1 MQRALASC
9 LLPVLGT
16 LVQARYKQEV
26 LDTFFLLANKLLPL
40 FFYVLAGFIAA
51 RLLNVTRE
59 SIAKLLIYVISPIVF
74 FETLIRSPFN
84 PKYIALPFFYAALC
98 SILGIATYKF
108 SKKFFKS
115 PMRNLLAYAGGSA
128 NTGYFGIP
136 ATAIL
141 LGEGRISTAIFIIIG
156 YNLYEYTTGF
166 YLAARG
172 NFDTRESLRKIATLP
187 SLWTF
192 FLSLIVSAAGIHT
205 VPATLE
211 PVLMGFRGAYSTLGL
226 MMIGL
231 GLGSIRSLN
240 LHYKFI
246 SWTLVIKFF
255 VFPLLAVSVVFL
267 DQATIRFLDYDLVEI
282 LLLMS
287 LVPLAANGV
296 SIATE
301 LKLPTDEIAFT
312 ITLSTV
318 LSLLWI
324 PLSWSTWVPWVL
336 SHVAR

>member
-1 MQRALASC
+1 ML
-9 LLPVLGT
+9 T
-16 LVQARYKQEV
+16 E
-26 LDTFFLLANKLLPL
+26 KLWPL
-40 FFYVLAGFIAA
+40 FLYLLAGFIAA
-51 RLLNVTRE
+51 RFLKVTRE

-84 PKYIALPFFYAALC
+84 PKHVALPFFYATLC
-98 SILGIATYKF
+98 SILGIATYKI
-108 SKKFFKS
+108 SKKYFKS
-115 PMRNLLAYAGGSA
+115 PMRNLLAYAAGSA

-141 LGEGRISTAIFIIIG
+141 LGADRLSTAIFIIIG

-172 NFDTRESLRKIATLP
+172 SFEAKESLKKIATLP

-192 FLSLIVSAAGIHT
+192 LLSIIVSALGYHT
-205 VPATLE
+205 IPANLE
-211 PVLMGFRGAYSTLGL
+211 PILMGFRGAYSCLGL

-231 GLGSIRSLN
+231 GLGSIRTLN
-240 LHYKFI
+240 LHYNFI
-246 SWTLVIKFF
+246 TWTLIIKLF
-255 VFPLLAVSVVFL
+255 VFPLLAVSVIFL
-267 DQATIRFLDYDLVEI
+267 DQATLKFLDYELVEI

-312 ITLSTV
+312 ITLSTI
-318 LSLLWI
+318 LALLWI

-336 SHVAR
+336 ASVR

>member
-1 MQRALASC
+1 M
-9 LLPVLGT
+9 
-16 LVQARYKQEV
+16 EN
-26 LDTFFLLANKLLPL
+26 FLLLSDKLWPL
-40 FFYVLAGFIAA
+40 FLYLLVGFIAA
-51 RLLNVTRE
+51 RALKVTRE

-84 PKYIALPFFYAALC
+84 PKHMALPFFYAALC
-98 SILGIATYKF
+98 SILGIATYKL
-108 SKKFFKS
+108 SKKYFKS

-141 LGEGRISTAIFIIIG
+141 LGEDRLSTAIFIIIG

-172 NFDTRESLRKIATLP
+172 HFDTRQALRKIATLP

-192 FLSLIVSAAGIHT
+192 ILSIIVSAAGFHT
-205 VPATLE
+205 IPANIE
-211 PVLMGFRGAYSTLGL
+211 PILMGFRGAYSSLGL

-231 GLGSIRSLN
+231 GLGSIQSLR
-240 LHYKFI
+240 LHYNFVT
-246 SWTLVIKFF
+246 WTLFIKLF
-255 VFPLLAVSVVFL
+255 VFPFLAVSVIFL
-267 DQATIRFLDYDLVEI
+267 DHATLKFLDYELVEI

-312 ITLSTV
+312 ITLSTL

-324 PLSWSTWVPWVL
+324 PLSWATWVPWVL
-336 SHVAR
+336 ESIR